1 MVDKEKFGERQVCFA
16 CGCKFYDMKRHP
28 PTCPKC
34 GVDVSKPP
42 KVVEETTFNHDE
54 IDEVDNDLPETL
66 DDENLEV
73 DSEDE
78 LGDELTDD
86 MSDED

>member
-1 MVDKEKFGERQVCFA
+1 
-16 CGCKFYDMKRHP
+16 
-28 PTCPKC
+28 
-34 GVDVSKPP
+34 VDVSKPP